1 MSDFMKEREN
11 NISNII
17 SAVRLASLFFCSIAF
32 YNILYSNKILSN
44 ITNSK
49 QLNMITLGLLVTI
62 TMLAYCWWISYFI
75 KTSQNNNIKKIQV
88 VDNSLFIFI
97 FSILIIFSNN
107 CNSPYKFL
115 FLFVIITSTIQS
127 GIKHGMAVS
136 IISSI
141 IILSIDLIFGKNINV
156 NVQFENDLIIVGV
169 FILTA
174 WTLGYYVKIEQK
186 NLEKKEKK
194 LKLLTNE
201 LSQKDKER
209 RYIEEILVKNEECY
223 NLLIENSRDAIL
235 IHRQNKLI
243 FINESARK
251 LLGLEKFNE
260 FSDRSILDFIPGNK
274 KDTIKKKLK
283 GIYENKLTLVHFEQE
298 ILNDKK
304 KSILTRST
312 STYFIYEGKPT
323 ILTILSDITS
333 EKKVEILKKDVEKN
347 IELLNES
354 RAFNKL
360 ITEFLANI
368 SHELKTPLNVIFS
381 AVQLLSSYKFN
392 NMDEFTDKKHKYLY
406 MMRQNCY
413 RLMRL
418 INNLL
423 DISRLDAGF
432 LRLSKKNYNSISF
445 IEDVTLS
452 VAPYVEKQGL
462 NLIFDTDVEEKI
474 MSFDADKMERI
485 ILNLLSN
492 AIKFTKPGG
501 NIYVN
506 IKDKGDSIIISVR
519 DTGIGIP
526 EKEIGKI
533 FGRFAQVDKTFNRNR
548 EGSGIGLYI
557 VKSFVEMHG
566 GTISVT
572 SKINEGSKFII
583 NIPVKIIE
591 NSPCVEEFDYD
602 RDIESVNIEF
612 SDIYSDYILN

>member
-1 MSDFMKEREN
+1 MKEREN

>member
-1 MSDFMKEREN
+1 MKEREN
-11 NISNII
+11 NINNII
-17 SAVRLASLFFCSIAF
+17 SSVRLASLFFCSIPF
-32 YNILYSNKILSN
+32 YNILYSNKIFTT
-44 ITNSK
+44 ITNVK
-49 QLNMITLGLLVTI
+49 EVNMSTLSVLITI
-62 TMLAYCWWISYFI
+62 TMLAYCCWISYFI
-75 KTSQNNNIKKIQV
+75 KTSKNKNIRKIQV
-88 VDNSLFIFI
+88 LDTYLFVFI
-97 FSILIIFSNN
+97 FSLLIIFSNN

-115 FLFVIITSTIQS
+115 FLFVIITSTIQL
-127 GIKHGMAVS
+127 GIRQGMIVS
-136 IISSI
+136 TISSI

-251 LLGLEKFNE
+251 LLGLQKFNE

-283 GIYENKLTLVHFEQE
+283 RIYENKLTLVHFEQE